1 MSSNKKITVGF
12 LCLLLGAFF
21 CACNR
26 LTARQA
32 SVPVLSSPLV
42 LVSPEG
48 VDAAEPA
55 TGVAPD
61 GSFYVAW
68 VNHAPENRAD
78 VMIGRYEPGKTP
90 AAAVRINPQAGIAT
104 AWRGDQP
111 SVAVGKDGSVYVVWT
126 ERVEADGKKGTNL
139 YLSVSSDMGKT
150 FAAPVKINDDRVPAD
165 HGMHS
170 LGVAADGR
178 IYVSWLDERNV
189 ATPKPSTKAEG
200 HHMESNRELFI
211 ADSSD
216 GGRTFS
222 RNRKIAAD
230 ACPCCK
236 TAMAIASDGTIYVGW
251 RHVLPGN
258 YRHIAV
264 TTSSDAGATF
274 SKPVIVSDD
283 KWVLHG
289 CPVSGPSLS
298 VADNGALKVLWY
310 AAGEANAPG
319 LYVAES
325 KDKGQSFSARQ
336 QLAEEG
342 VRGTPVL
349 AGANGG
355 NAELAIWE
363 MAGAQG
369 SETKFRA
376 VGQNGPA
383 TSIGLNAE
391 LPAAALSKDGLF
403 VAYVSKVKEKR
414 SVWLIKADH
423 SHH

>member
-1 MSSNKKITVGF
+1 MLRSKLLTLGLI
-12 LCLLLGAFF
+12 LCASL

-26 LTARQA
+26 PSETLTAY
-32 SVPVLSSPLV
+32 SPLSSPLV
-42 LVSPEG
+42 LVSAEG

-55 TGVAPD
+55 TAVAPD

-90 AAAVRINPQAGIAT
+90 APAVRVNPEAGTAT

-111 SVAVGKDGSVYVVWT
+111 SVAVGKNGSVYVVWT
-126 ERVEADGKKGTNL
+126 ERVEANDKKGTDL
-139 YLSVSSDMGKT
+139 YLSVSSDLGKS
-150 FAAPVKINDDRVPAD
+150 FAAPVKINDDKVPAD

-170 LGVAADGR
+170 LGVTGDGH

-189 ATPKPSTKAEG
+189 VVPKPSTKAEG

-222 RNRKIAAD
+222 RNRKIAGD

-236 TAMAIASDGTIYVGW
+236 TATAIASDGTIYVGW
-251 RHVLPGN
+251 RHVLPGDF
-258 YRHIAV
+258 RHIAV

-298 VADNGALKVLWY
+298 VADNGTLKVLWY

-319 LYVAES
+319 LYIAES
-325 KDKGQSFSARQ
+325 KDKGQSFSDRQ
-336 QLAEEG
+336 IVAQEG

-349 AGANGG
+349 TSGG
-355 NAELAIWE
+355 DADLAIWE
-363 MAGAQG
+363 MAGNQG
-369 SETKFRA
+369 SETKFRV
-376 VGQNGPA
+376 VGQNGPPI
-383 TSIGLNAE
+383 SIGTNVE
-391 LPAAALSKDGLF
+391 LPAAAVSKNELF

-414 SVWLIKADH
+414 SIWLIKAGVKNG
-423 SHH
+423 

>member
-1 MSSNKKITVGF
+1 
-12 LCLLLGAFF
+12 
-21 CACNR
+21 
-26 LTARQA
+26 
-32 SVPVLSSPLV
+32 LSSPLV
-42 LVSPEG
+42 LVSAEG

-68 VNHAPENRAD
+68 VNHTPENRAD
-78 VMIGRYEPGKTP
+78 VMIGRYEVGKTP
-90 AAAVRINPQAGIAT
+90 AAAVRVNPHAGTAT

-111 SVAVGKDGSVYVVWT
+111 SVAVGKNGAVYVVWT
-126 ERVEADGKKGTNL
+126 ERAEADGKKGTDL
-139 YLSVSSDMGKT
+139 YLSVSSDLGQT
-150 FAAPVKINDDRVPAD
+150 FAPPVKINDDKVPAA

-189 ATPKPSTKAEG
+189 VAPKPSTKAEG

-251 RHVLPGN
+251 RHVLPGD

-264 TTSSDAGATF
+264 TSSSDAGATF

-298 VADNGALKVLWY
+298 VADNGTLKVLWY

-319 LYVAES
+319 LYFAES
-325 KDKGQSFSARQ
+325 KDKGQTFSARQ
-336 QLAEEG
+336 QLAPEG

-349 AGANGG
+349 AGGG
-355 NAELAIWE
+355 GGHAELAIWE

-376 VGQNGPA
+376 VGQNGSA
-383 TSIGLNAE
+383 TSIGLNVE

-423 SHH
+423 SGH

>member
-1 MSSNKKITVGF
+1 MFRCKKLVSGF
-12 LCLLLGAFF
+12 FCLVFCAFV

-26 LTARQA
+26 STGALTAYA
-32 SVPVLSSPLV
+32 PLSAPMLPVSA
-42 LVSPEG
+42 EG

-68 VNHAPENRAD
+68 VNHEPNNRAD
-78 VMIGRYEPGKTP
+78 VMISRYQTAKTP
-90 AAAVRINPQAGIAT
+90 AAPVRVNPEAGTAT

-111 SVAVGKDGSVYVVWT
+111 SVAVDKDGSVYVVWT
-126 ERVEADGKKGTNL
+126 ARVESNGKKGTDL
-139 YLSVSSDMGKT
+139 YFSVSSDMGQSFGT
-150 FAAPVKINDDRVPAD
+150 PVKINDDKVPAA

-170 LGVAADGR
+170 LHVADNGR

-189 ATPKPSTKAEG
+189 LAPQPSTKAEG

-211 ADSSD
+211 ADSTD

-222 RNRKIAAD
+222 RNRKIAGD

-236 TAMAIASDGTIYVGW
+236 TALAMARNGTVYVSW
-251 RHVLPGN
+251 RQVLPGN

-264 TTSSDAGATF
+264 STSSDHGATF

-298 VADNGALKVLWY
+298 VADNGTLKVLWY

-325 KDKGQSFSARQ
+325 KDKGESFSPRQ
-336 QLAEEG
+336 LLAQETI
-342 VRGTPVL
+342 RGTPVL
-349 AGANGG
+349 TEGTTGYSG
-355 NAELAIWE
+355 VAIWE
-363 MAGAQG
+363 RAGDQG
-369 SETKFRA
+369 SETKA
-376 VGQNGPA
+376 LLIGQDRPA
-383 TSIGLNAE
+383 ITIGSNVE
-391 LPAAALSKDGLF
+391 LPAVAFTKDGLF

-414 SVWLIKADH
+414 SVWLIKANH
-423 SHH
+423 E

>member
-1 MSSNKKITVGF
+1 MFSENRLTSGILSLV
-12 LCLLLGAFF
+12 LCAFS

-26 LTARQA
+26 STATET
-32 SVPVLSSPLV
+32 SVPVLTSPLV
-42 LVSPEG
+42 MVSAEG
-48 VDAAEPA
+48 MDAAEPVA
-55 TGVAPD
+55 SVAPD

-68 VNHAPENRAD
+68 VNHEPSNRGD
-78 VMIGRYEPGKTP
+78 VMIRRYEPGKTP
-90 AAAVRINPQAGIAT
+90 AAEVRVNQEPGAAT

-111 SVAVGKDGSVYVVWT
+111 SVAVAKNGSVYVVWT
-126 ERVEADGKKGTNL
+126 ARVESNGKKGTDL
-139 YLSVSSDMGKT
+139 YLSVSSDMGQT
-150 FAAPVKINDDRVPAD
+150 FAAPVKINDDKAPAA

-170 LGVAADGR
+170 LGVADDGR
-178 IYVSWLDERNV
+178 IYVSWLDERNI
-189 ATPKPSTKAEG
+189 ASPKPSTKADG
-200 HHMESNRELFI
+200 HHMESNRDLFI
-211 ADSSD
+211 ADSKD

-222 RNRKIAAD
+222 RNRKIASD

-236 TAMAIASDGTIYVGW
+236 TALAIAPDGTVHVSW

-264 TTSSDAGATF
+264 ATSSDAGVTF

-298 VADNGALKVLWY
+298 VADNGTLKVLWY

-325 KDKGQSFSARQ
+325 KDKGQTFSPRQ
-336 QLAEEG
+336 LLAQEG

-349 AGANGG
+349 TAGNNSDVAVWETAGEGG
-355 NAELAIWE
+355 A
-363 MAGAQG
+363 
-369 SETKFRA
+369 ETKLRV
-376 VGQNGPA
+376 VGDDSPA
-383 TSIGLNAE
+383 IGVGTNLE
-391 LPAAALSKDGLF
+391 LPAAAFSKDGLF

-414 SVWLIKADH
+414 SVWVIKADH
-423 SHH
+423 K

>member
-1 MSSNKKITVGF
+1 MLSNNRLIIGV
-12 LCLLLGAFF
+12 LCFVFCAFC

-26 LTARQA
+26 STAREA
-32 SVPVLSSPLV
+32 TAPVPTSPPV
-42 LVSPEG
+42 LVSAEG

-68 VNHAPENRAD
+68 VNHEPNNRAD

-90 AAAVRINPQAGIAT
+90 GPAVRVNPEAGTAT
-104 AWRGDQP
+104 AWRGDPP
-111 SVAVGKDGSVYVVWT
+111 SVTVGKNGSVYVVWT
-126 ERVEADGKKGTNL
+126 MRVEANGKKGTDL
-139 YLSVSSDMGKT
+139 YLSVSSDLGRT
-150 FAAPVKINDDRVPAD
+150 FGMPVKINDDKVAAA

-170 LGVAADGR
+170 LNVADDGR

-189 ATPKPSTKAEG
+189 AAPKPSTKAEG

-211 ADSSD
+211 ADSTD
-216 GGRTFS
+216 DGRTFS
-222 RNRKIAAD
+222 RNRKIAGD

-236 TAMAIASDGTIYVGW
+236 TALAVAKDGTVYVSW

-264 TTSSDAGATF
+264 AASSDAGSTF

-289 CPVSGPSLS
+289 CPVSGPSLA
-298 VADNGALKVLWY
+298 VAENGTLKVLWY
-310 AAGEANAPG
+310 AAGEANVPG
-319 LYVAES
+319 LYVTES
-325 KDKGQSFSARQ
+325 KDKGRSFSPRQ
-336 QLAEEG
+336 LLVQESI
-342 VRGTPVL
+342 RGTPVL
-349 AGANGG
+349 TADVAV
-355 NAELAIWE
+355 WE
-363 MAGAQG
+363 KPGDEG
-369 SETKFRA
+369 SETKFRS
-376 VGQNGPA
+376 VGHDGPA
-383 TSIGLNAE
+383 MSIGTNVE
-391 LPAAALSKDGLF
+391 LPAAASTKDGLL

-423 SHH
+423 K